1 MPLPLTLTPAL
12 TLTLKPTVVTLPL
25 ALSLTLTQMNKCIIT
40 NGKAGLYDGCKVAV
54 ECALEK
60 SFSAV

>member
-1 MPLPLTLTPAL
+1 
-12 TLTLKPTVVTLPL
+12 
-25 ALSLTLTQMNKCIIT
+25 MNKCIIT

-60 SFSAV
+60 GPGPGSFSAV

>member
-1 MPLPLTLTPAL
+1 MAIPS
-12 TLTLKPTVVTLPL
+12 TLPL
-25 ALSLTLTQMNKCIIT
+25 PLTQMNKCIVT

-60 SFSAV
+60 